1 MGSLVGLINVSA
13 KLVASVTRRLSR
25 EKLVLLRIIAF
36 KFLQAVPVILIISI
50 LAFLLLS
57 LLPGDPA
64 IIIAG
69 EQASPEAVE
78 RVRQQLGLDRPF
90 LQQLAIWLLNL
101 AQGNFGSS
109 LILNQSVLSAVGE
122 RLPVTLSLTALSI
135 SVTIPVGVFLGSLAA
150 YYQRSWIDAGV
161 MTFALVGV
169 SVPAFWIA
177 ILGII
182 LFSVRLGWVPS
193 SGFAPISQGF
203 GAWFSSVILPALILS
218 LFQIGFLARMTRSA
232 MLDVLSQD
240 FIRTARAKGLSEWR
254 TVGKHALRNALILI
268 ITATGI
274 LVSTAIGGSVV
285 IEQVFALP
293 GIGRMVVQAIL
304 ARDYPLVQG
313 TMLIFGFTFVMINLL
328 VDVLY
333 TLADPRVRHD

>member
-1 MGSLVGLINVSA
+1 VRSENLH
-13 KLVASVTRRLSR
+13 RRSGELA
-25 EKLVLLRIIAF
+25 LLRIIAF

-78 RVRQQLGLDRPF
+78 HVRQQLGLDRPF

-122 RLPVTLSLTALSI
+122 RLPVTLSLALLSI
-135 SVTIPVGVFLGSLAA
+135 SITIPIGVFLGSLAA
-150 YYQRSWIDAGV
+150 YYRQSWIDAGV
-161 MTFALVGV
+161 MTFALLGV
-169 SVPAFWIA
+169 SIPAFWIA

-193 SGFAPISQGF
+193 SGFTPISQGV
-203 GAWFSSVILPALILS
+203 GPWLSSVILPALILS

-232 MLDVLSQD
+232 MLDVMGQD

-274 LVSTAIGGSVV
+274 LLSTAIGGSVV

-313 TMLIFGFTFVMINLL
+313 TMLIFGFTFVLINLV

>member
-1 MGSLVGLINVSA
+1 VRSENQ
-13 KLVASVTRRLSR
+13 RRLSG
-25 EKLVLLRIIAF
+25 ELALLRIIAF

-78 RVRQQLGLDRPF
+78 HVRQQLGLDRPF

-122 RLPVTLSLTALSI
+122 RLPVTLSLAALSI
-135 SVTIPVGVFLGSLAA
+135 AVTIPVGVFLGSLAA
-150 YYQRSWIDAGV
+150 YYRQSWIDAGV
-161 MTFALVGV
+161 MTFALLGV
-169 SVPAFWIA
+169 SIPAFWIA

-182 LFSVRLGWVPS
+182 LFSVHLGWVPS
-193 SGFAPISQGF
+193 SGFTPISQGV
-203 GAWFSSVILPALILS
+203 GPWLSSVILPALILS

-232 MLDVLSQD
+232 MLDVMGQD

-254 TVGKHALRNALILI
+254 TVSKHALRNALILI
-268 ITATGI
+268 ITAPGI
-274 LVSTAIGGSVV
+274 LLSTAIGGSVV

-313 TMLIFGFTFVMINLL
+313 TMLIFGFTFVLINLI

>member
-1 MGSLVGLINVSA
+1 LPGPDDGSEEVALIRIVA
-13 KLVASVTRRLSR
+13 VKLV
-25 EKLVLLRIIAF
+25 
-36 KFLQAVPVILIISI
+36 QAVPVILIISV

-64 IIIAG
+64 LIIAG
-69 EQASPEAVE
+69 EQASPAAVE
-78 RVRQQLGLDRPF
+78 QVRRQLGLDRSF
-90 LQQLAIWLLNL
+90 LEQLGIWLFNL

-109 LILNQSVLSAVGE
+109 LILNQSVLSAVAE
-122 RLPVTLSLTALSI
+122 RLPVTLSLAALSI
-135 SVTIPVGVFLGSLAA
+135 SFTIPVGVLLGSVAA
-150 YYQRSWIDAGV
+150 YFRGTWIDFAV
-161 MTFALVGV
+161 MTVALLGV
-169 SVPAFWIA
+169 SIPAFWIA
-177 ILGII
+177 IVGVI
-182 LFSVRLGWVPS
+182 LFSVKLGWVPS
-193 SGFAPISQGF
+193 SGFAPISQGV
-203 GAWFSSVILPALILS
+203 GPWFCSLALPALILS

-232 MLDVLSQD
+232 MLDVLGQD
-240 FIRTARAKGLSEWR
+240 YIRTARAKGLSEWR

-274 LVSTAIGGSVV
+274 LLSAAIGGSVI

-313 TMLIFGFTFVMINLL
+313 TMLILGFTFVMINLI
-328 VDVLY
+328 VDILY

>member
-1 MGSLVGLINVSA
+1 MRSENQH
-13 KLVASVTRRLSR
+13 RRSGELA
-25 EKLVLLRIIAF
+25 LLRIIAF

-78 RVRQQLGLDRPF
+78 HVRQQLGLDRPF
-90 LQQLAIWLLNL
+90 LQQLVIWLLNL

-122 RLPVTLSLTALSI
+122 RLPVTLSLAALSI
-135 SVTIPVGVFLGSLAA
+135 AVTIPVGVFLGSLAA
-150 YYQRSWIDAGV
+150 YYRQSWIDAGV
-161 MTFALVGV
+161 MTFALLGV
-169 SVPAFWIA
+169 SIPAFWIA

-182 LFSVRLGWVPS
+182 LFSVHLGWVPS
-193 SGFAPISQGF
+193 SGFTPISQGV
-203 GAWFSSVILPALILS
+203 GPWLSSVILPALILS

-232 MLDVLSQD
+232 MLDVMGQD

-254 TVGKHALRNALILI
+254 TVSKHALRNALILI

-274 LVSTAIGGSVV
+274 LLSTAIGGSVV

-313 TMLIFGFTFVMINLL
+313 TMLIFGFTFVLINLI

>member
-1 MGSLVGLINVSA
+1 MEGGLIRI
-13 KLVASVTRRLSR
+13 VA
-25 EKLVLLRIIAF
+25 I
-36 KFLQAVPVILIISI
+36 KFLQAVPVILIISV

-64 IIIAG
+64 VVIAG
-69 EQASPEAVE
+69 EQASPAAIAN
-78 RVRQQLGLDRPF
+78 VRRQLGLDRPF
-90 LQQLAIWLLNL
+90 VEQLAIWLLNL
-101 AQGNFGSS
+101 ARGNFGSS

-122 RLPVTLSLTALSI
+122 RLPVTLSLAALSI
-135 SVTIPVGVFLGSLAA
+135 SFTIPVGVFLGSLAA
-150 YYQRSWIDAGV
+150 YCRRTWIDTFV
-161 MTFALVGV
+161 MTTALLGV
-169 SVPAFWIA
+169 SIPAFWIA
-177 ILGII
+177 ILGVI

-193 SGFAPISQGF
+193 SGFVPISEGIGPWF
-203 GAWFSSVILPALILS
+203 GSIVLPALILS

-240 FIRTARAKGLSEWR
+240 YIRTARAKGMSEWQ

-274 LVSTAIGGSVV
+274 LLSAAIGGSVI

-293 GIGRMVVQAIL
+293 GIGRMVVQAIM

-313 TMLIFGFTFVMINLL
+313 TMLILGFAFVMINLL
-328 VDVLY
+328 VDILY

>member
-1 MGSLVGLINVSA
+1 LA
-13 KLVASVTRRLSR
+13 
-25 EKLVLLRIIAF
+25 LLRIIAF
-36 KFLQAVPVILIISI
+36 KFLQAVPVILIISV

-78 RVRQQLGLDRPF
+78 HVRQQLGLDRPF

-122 RLPVTLSLTALSI
+122 RLPVTLSLAALSI
-135 SVTIPVGVFLGSLAA
+135 SITIPVGVFLGSLAA
-150 YYQRSWIDAGV
+150 YYRQSWIDAGI
-161 MTFALVGV
+161 MTFALLGV
-169 SVPAFWIA
+169 SIPAFWIA

-193 SGFAPISQGF
+193 SGFTPISQGL
-203 GAWFSSVILPALILS
+203 GPWLSSVILPALILS

-232 MLDVLSQD
+232 MLDVMGQD

-254 TVGKHALRNALILI
+254 TVSKHALRNALILI

-274 LVSTAIGGSVV
+274 LLSTAIGGSVV

-313 TMLIFGFTFVMINLL
+313 TMLIFGFTFVLINLF

-333 TLADPRVRHD
+333 TFADPRVRHD

>member
-1 MGSLVGLINVSA
+1 MRSENQH
-13 KLVASVTRRLSR
+13 RLSG
-25 EKLVLLRIIAF
+25 ELALLRIIAF

-78 RVRQQLGLDRPF
+78 HVRQQLGLDRPF

-101 AQGNFGSS
+101 VQGNFGSS

-122 RLPVTLSLTALSI
+122 RLPVTLSLAALSI
-135 SVTIPVGVFLGSLAA
+135 AVTIPVGVFLGSLAA
-150 YYQRSWIDAGV
+150 YYRQSWIDAGV
-161 MTFALVGV
+161 MTLALLGV
-169 SVPAFWIA
+169 SIPAFWIA

-182 LFSVRLGWVPS
+182 LFSVHLGWVPS
-193 SGFAPISQGF
+193 SGFTPISQGV
-203 GAWFSSVILPALILS
+203 GPWLSSVILPALILS

-232 MLDVLSQD
+232 MLDVMGQD

-274 LVSTAIGGSVV
+274 LLSTAIGGSVV

-313 TMLIFGFTFVMINLL
+313 TMLIFGFTFVLINLI

>member
-1 MGSLVGLINVSA
+1 M
-13 KLVASVTRRLSR
+13 
-25 EKLVLLRIIAF
+25 LRIVAF

-122 RLPVTLSLTALSI
+122 RLPVTLSLAALSI
-135 SVTIPVGVFLGSLAA
+135 AVTIPVGVFLGSLAA
-150 YYQRSWIDAGV
+150 YYRQSWIDAGV
-161 MTFALVGV
+161 MTFALLGV
-169 SVPAFWIA
+169 SIPAFWIA

-182 LFSVRLGWVPS
+182 LFSVHLGWVPS
-193 SGFAPISQGF
+193 SGFTPISQGV
-203 GAWFSSVILPALILS
+203 GPWLSSVILPALILS

-232 MLDVLSQD
+232 MLDVMGQD

-254 TVGKHALRNALILI
+254 TVSKHALRNALILI

-274 LVSTAIGGSVV
+274 LLSTAIGGSVV

-313 TMLIFGFTFVMINLL
+313 TMLIFGFSFVLINLI

>member
-1 MGSLVGLINVSA
+1 
-13 KLVASVTRRLSR
+13 
-25 EKLVLLRIIAF
+25 
-36 KFLQAVPVILIISI
+36 
-50 LAFLLLS
+50 
-57 LLPGDPA
+57 
-64 IIIAG
+64 
-69 EQASPEAVE
+69 
-78 RVRQQLGLDRPF
+78 
-90 LQQLAIWLLNL
+90 LLNL

-122 RLPVTLSLTALSI
+122 RLPVTLSLAALSI
-135 SVTIPVGVFLGSLAA
+135 AVTIPVGVFLGSLAA
-150 YYQRSWIDAGV
+150 YYRQSWIDAGV
-161 MTFALVGV
+161 MTFALLGV
-169 SVPAFWIA
+169 SIPAFWIA

-182 LFSVRLGWVPS
+182 LFSVHLGWVPS
-193 SGFAPISQGF
+193 SGFTPISQGV
-203 GAWFSSVILPALILS
+203 GPWLSSVILPALILS

-232 MLDVLSQD
+232 MLDVMGQD

-254 TVGKHALRNALILI
+254 TVSKHALRNALILI

-274 LVSTAIGGSVV
+274 LLSTAIGGSVV

-313 TMLIFGFTFVMINLL
+313 TMLIFGFTFVLINLI

>member
-1 MGSLVGLINVSA
+1 VRSENQH
-13 KLVASVTRRLSR
+13 RRSGELA
-25 EKLVLLRIIAF
+25 LLRIIAF

-78 RVRQQLGLDRPF
+78 HVRQQLGLDRPF

-122 RLPVTLSLTALSI
+122 RLPVTLSLAALSI
-135 SVTIPVGVFLGSLAA
+135 AVTIPVGVFLGSLAA
-150 YYQRSWIDAGV
+150 YYRQSWIDAGV
-161 MTFALVGV
+161 MTFALLGV
-169 SVPAFWIA
+169 SIPAFWIA

-193 SGFAPISQGF
+193 SGFTPISQGV
-203 GAWFSSVILPALILS
+203 GPWLSSVILPALILS

-232 MLDVLSQD
+232 MLDVMGQD

-254 TVGKHALRNALILI
+254 TVSKHALRNALILI

-274 LVSTAIGGSVV
+274 LLSTAIGGSVV

-313 TMLIFGFTFVMINLL
+313 TMLIFGFTFVLINLI

>member
-1 MGSLVGLINVSA
+1 MRSENQ
-13 KLVASVTRRLSR
+13 RRLSG
-25 EKLVLLRIIAF
+25 ELALLRIIAF

-78 RVRQQLGLDRPF
+78 HVRQQLGLDRPF

-122 RLPVTLSLTALSI
+122 RLPVTLSLAALSI
-135 SVTIPVGVFLGSLAA
+135 AVTIPVGVFLGSLAA
-150 YYQRSWIDAGV
+150 YYRQSWIDAGV
-161 MTFALVGV
+161 MTFALLGV
-169 SVPAFWIA
+169 SIPAFWIA

-182 LFSVRLGWVPS
+182 LFSVHLGWVPS
-193 SGFAPISQGF
+193 SGFTPISQGV
-203 GAWFSSVILPALILS
+203 GPWLSSVILPALILS

-232 MLDVLSQD
+232 MLDVMGQD

-274 LVSTAIGGSVV
+274 LLSTAIGGSVV

-313 TMLIFGFTFVMINLL
+313 TMLIFGFTFVLINLV

>member
-1 MGSLVGLINVSA
+1 LA
-13 KLVASVTRRLSR
+13 
-25 EKLVLLRIIAF
+25 LLRIIAF

-78 RVRQQLGLDRPF
+78 HVRQQLGLDRPF
-90 LQQLAIWLLNL
+90 LHQLAIWLLNL

-122 RLPVTLSLTALSI
+122 RLPVTLSLAALSI
-135 SVTIPVGVFLGSLAA
+135 AVTIPVGVFLGSLAA
-150 YYQRSWIDAGV
+150 YYRQSWIDAGV
-161 MTFALVGV
+161 MTFALFGV
-169 SVPAFWIA
+169 SIPAFWIA

-193 SGFAPISQGF
+193 SGFTPISQGV
-203 GAWFSSVILPALILS
+203 GPWLSSVILPALILS

-232 MLDVLSQD
+232 MLDVMGQD

-254 TVGKHALRNALILI
+254 TVSKHALRNALILI

-274 LVSTAIGGSVV
+274 LLSTAIGGSVV

-313 TMLIFGFTFVMINLL
+313 TMLIFGFTFVLINLI

>member
-1 MGSLVGLINVSA
+1 LA
-13 KLVASVTRRLSR
+13 
-25 EKLVLLRIIAF
+25 LLRIIAF
-36 KFLQAVPVILIISI
+36 KFLQAVPVIMIISI

-78 RVRQQLGLDRPF
+78 HVRQQLGLDRPF

-122 RLPVTLSLTALSI
+122 RLPVTLSLAALSI
-135 SVTIPVGVFLGSLAA
+135 AVTIPVGVFLGALAA
-150 YYQRSWIDAGV
+150 YYRQSWIDAGV
-161 MTFALVGV
+161 MTFALLGV
-169 SVPAFWIA
+169 SIPAFWIA

-193 SGFAPISQGF
+193 SGFTPISQGV
-203 GAWFSSVILPALILS
+203 GPWLSSVILPALILS
-218 LFQIGFLARMTRSA
+218 LFQVGFLARMTRSA
-232 MLDVLSQD
+232 MLDVMGQD

-254 TVGKHALRNALILI
+254 TVSKHALRNALILI

-274 LVSTAIGGSVV
+274 LLSTAIGGSVV

-313 TMLIFGFTFVMINLL
+313 TMLIFGFTFVLINLI

>member
-1 MGSLVGLINVSA
+1 MRSENQH
-13 KLVASVTRRLSR
+13 RLSG
-25 EKLVLLRIIAF
+25 ELALLRIIAF

-78 RVRQQLGLDRPF
+78 HVRQQLGLDRPF

-122 RLPVTLSLTALSI
+122 RLPVTLSLAALSI
-135 SVTIPVGVFLGSLAA
+135 AVTIPVGVFLGSLAA
-150 YYQRSWIDAGV
+150 YYRQSWIDAGV
-161 MTFALVGV
+161 MTFALLGV
-169 SVPAFWIA
+169 SIPAFWIA

-182 LFSVRLGWVPS
+182 LFSVHLGWVPS
-193 SGFAPISQGF
+193 SGFTPISQGV
-203 GAWFSSVILPALILS
+203 GPWLSSVILPALILS

-232 MLDVLSQD
+232 MLDVMGQD

-254 TVGKHALRNALILI
+254 TVSKHALRNALILI

-274 LVSTAIGGSVV
+274 LLSTAIGGSVV

-313 TMLIFGFTFVMINLL
+313 TMLIFGFTFVLINLI

>member
-1 MGSLVGLINVSA
+1 LA
-13 KLVASVTRRLSR
+13 
-25 EKLVLLRIIAF
+25 LLRIIGF

-109 LILNQSVLSAVGE
+109 LVLNQSVLSAVGE
-122 RLPVTLSLTALSI
+122 RLPVTLSLAALSI
-135 SVTIPVGVFLGSLAA
+135 SITIPVGVFLGSLAA
-150 YYQRSWIDAGV
+150 YYRQSWIDAGV
-161 MTFALVGV
+161 MTFALIGV
-169 SVPAFWIA
+169 SIPAFWIA
-177 ILGII
+177 ILGIV

-193 SGFAPISQGF
+193 SGFTPISQGV
-203 GAWFSSVILPALILS
+203 GPWLSSVILPALILS

-232 MLDVLSQD
+232 MLDVMGQD

-254 TVGKHALRNALILI
+254 TVSKHALRNALILI

-274 LVSTAIGGSVV
+274 LLSTAIGGSVV

-313 TMLIFGFTFVMINLL
+313 TMLIFGFTFVLINLL

>member
-1 MGSLVGLINVSA
+1 VRSENQ
-13 KLVASVTRRLSR
+13 RRRSGELA
-25 EKLVLLRIIAF
+25 LLRIIAF

-78 RVRQQLGLDRPF
+78 HVRQQLGLDRPF

-122 RLPVTLSLTALSI
+122 RLPVTLSLALLSI
-135 SVTIPVGVFLGSLAA
+135 SITIPVGVFLGSLAA
-150 YYQRSWIDAGV
+150 YYRQSWIDAGV
-161 MTFALVGV
+161 MTFALLGV
-169 SVPAFWIA
+169 SIPAFWIA

-193 SGFAPISQGF
+193 SGFTPISQGV
-203 GAWFSSVILPALILS
+203 GPWLSSVILPALILS

-232 MLDVLSQD
+232 MLDVMGQD

-254 TVGKHALRNALILI
+254 TVSKHALRNALILI

-274 LVSTAIGGSVV
+274 LLSTAIGGSVV

-313 TMLIFGFTFVMINLL
+313 TMLIFGFTFVLINLI

>member
-1 MGSLVGLINVSA
+1 MRSENQH
-13 KLVASVTRRLSR
+13 RLSG
-25 EKLVLLRIIAF
+25 ELALLRIIAF

-78 RVRQQLGLDRPF
+78 HVRQQLGLDRPF

-101 AQGNFGSS
+101 VQGNFGSS

-122 RLPVTLSLTALSI
+122 RLPVTLSLAALSI
-135 SVTIPVGVFLGSLAA
+135 AVTIPVGVFLGSLAA
-150 YYQRSWIDAGV
+150 YYRQSWIDAGV
-161 MTFALVGV
+161 MTFALLGV
-169 SVPAFWIA
+169 SIPAFWIA

-182 LFSVRLGWVPS
+182 LFSVHLGWVPS
-193 SGFAPISQGF
+193 SGFTPISQGV
-203 GAWFSSVILPALILS
+203 GPWLSSVILPALILS

-232 MLDVLSQD
+232 MLDVMGQD
-240 FIRTARAKGLSEWR
+240 FIRTARAKGLSEWH
-254 TVGKHALRNALILI
+254 TVSKHALRNALILI

-274 LVSTAIGGSVV
+274 LLSTAIGGSVV

-313 TMLIFGFTFVMINLL
+313 TMLIFGFSFVLINLI